1 MNKAQRKRLEVIHD
15 LIDGL
20 VSEMSV
26 IADQEKEKYNNAPEN
41 LQLSDRVVGW
51 LECADEIHTICDDIG
66 NALEK
71 LMSEVI
77 EIS

>member
-51 LECADEIHTICDDIG
+51 LECANEIHSICDDIG
-66 NALEK
+66 SALEE